1 MKRYYLIPLILLAL
15 AVTLHAGY
23 EHLQTTT
30 NNPGRTVYAP
40 KAGPAT
46 AWQRGSNPNEVYPA
60 ERVELFQETKKYLS
74 TGNGTSTNTFWDSG
88 LWEVDANGDYQP
100 INNISASMRALRKDE
115 GGITD
120 VEWEV
125 DTNGDLMPKL

>member
-1 MKRYYLIPLILLAL
+1 
-15 AVTLHAGY
+15 
-23 EHLQTTT
+23 
-30 NNPGRTVYAP
+30 
-40 KAGPAT
+40 
-46 AWQRGSNPNEVYPA
+46 
-60 ERVELFQETKKYLS
+60 LS